1 MNNPSPMRIFN
12 NDASLSACLSGAAL
26 LIMASDRLAHAIA
39 VTFALVWVYC
49 LSVLTAHSGARFFP
63 RRGRTAIL
71 VFLTSFFAGAFLLLL
86 WFFSPLCALETFF
99 VISIIPMFCIF
110 SEIFGR
116 LETFTLKEALSSSAS
131 ESLLLGAFIVSFAFI
146 REPLGYA
153 SLSLPGGAK
162 GIVLIFS
169 FDSESFFPVHLIAFS
184 SGALLLLGYLLG
196 MYRYFKMKNMPQ
208 EGKDGH

>member
-1 MNNPSPMRIFN
+1 MNSPSLRVFS

-39 VTFALVWVYC
+39 ATFALVWVYC

-71 VFLTSFFAGAFLLLL
+71 VFLTSFFAGAYLLLL
-86 WFFSPLCALETFF
+86 WLFSPLCALETFF

-116 LETFTLKEALSSSAS
+116 LETFTLNEALSSSAS
-131 ESLLLGAFIVSFAFI
+131 ESLLLGALTVSFALI

-153 SLSLPGGAK
+153 SLSLPGGAR
-162 GIVLIFS
+162 GIVLLFS
-169 FDSESFFPVHLIAFS
+169 FDSESFFPVHLIAYS
-184 SGALLLLGYLLG
+184 SGALLLLGYFFGL
-196 MYRYFKMKNMPQ
+196 YRYIKTRNTPQ